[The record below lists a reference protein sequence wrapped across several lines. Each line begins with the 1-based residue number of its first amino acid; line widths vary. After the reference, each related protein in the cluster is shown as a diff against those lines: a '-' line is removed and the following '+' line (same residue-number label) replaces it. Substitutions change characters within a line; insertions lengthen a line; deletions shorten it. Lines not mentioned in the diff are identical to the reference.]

1 MKEEYIKVSG
11 KDLEKLNEVIEISR
25 KLKINFDRDLMVS
38 VAINTFVDIIENEG
52 LKGTFGSYFERGGN
66 IL

>member
-1 MKEEYIKVSG
+1 MKEEYIKISG
-11 KDLEKLNEVIEISR
+11 EDLERLEGVIETSR
-25 KLKINFDRDLMVS
+25 KLKVDFDRELMVS

-52 LKGTFGSYFERGGN
+52 LKGTFKSYFERRSD